1 MSKNLSILLIVA
13 ISSALASVLAFA
25 PTIWSNF
32 FKGFAVFFIFF
43 CGMLAPAFDINVK
56 KKDNRYGME

>member
-1 MSKNLSILLIVA
+1 MRNNLTILLMIAMLSIL
-13 ISSALASVLAFA
+13 ASVMAFA

-43 CGMLAPAFDINVK
+43 CGMLAPAFNVK
-56 KKDNRYGME
+56 KL

>member
-1 MSKNLSILLIVA
+1 MIAMLSIL
-13 ISSALASVLAFA
+13 ASVMAFA